1 MKKLILVTLA
11 SASLLALTAC
21 ASSSKEATSDNSKSN
36 TLETQKKVDTAP
48 FQVGKDMMKN
58 ERVYYEASYDDEDNP
73 LGVNTKI
80 EKMYIFKKG
89 KVSAYDVT
97 SDVPSSKA
105 PDDITLGSLKGL
117 NQREILNKIV
127 SNNKKAFDVAKEE
140 TKKINP
146 NVPLKAEYIE
156 PNWQNIKIEALTD
169 PSGNTIAEERIS
181 AKNINISGGYVDS
194 VPIREDATEGDPGE
208 PAGGLDGGDKNSTIS
223 FTLSNYKKGAFSV
236 FNQNYAFFDE
246 GDEGS
251 GTAFITANNSSALP
265 ELDSLDENF
274 VKVQTESFDDID

>member
-21 ASSSKEATSDNSKSN
+21 GSSSKEATSDNSKTN
-36 TLETQKKVDTAP
+36 TSETQKKVDTAP
-48 FQVGKDMMKN
+48 FQVGKDMMNN
-58 ERVYYEASYDDEDNP
+58 ERVYYEAYHDADNP

-80 EKMYIFKKG
+80 DKMYIFKKG
-89 KVSAYDVT
+89 KVSVYDVT
-97 SDVPSSKA
+97 SDYVQNN
-105 PDDITLGSLKGL
+105 ITLGSLKGL

-127 SNNKKAFDVAKEE
+127 SNNKKEFDVAKEE
-140 TKKINP
+140 TKKFNP
-146 NVPLKAEYIE
+146 NVPFRAEYIE

-169 PSGNTIAEERIS
+169 PSGNTLAKERIS
-181 AKNINISGGYVDS
+181 VKNINISGGYVDS
-194 VPIREDATEGDPGE
+194 VPRIEGDTGE
-208 PAGGLDGGDKNSTIS
+208 PAGGLEGGNKNSTIS
-223 FTLSNYKKGAFSV
+223 FTLSNYEKGAFSV

-246 GDEGS
+246 GS
-251 GTAFITANNSSALP
+251 HTAFITANNSSALP